1 MQKEIY
7 SKLLNNKPVKR
18 PSWAGYWKLN
28 AEGDSILMY
37 CKDGQVLDIR
47 STQRVMYTLENIL
60 ADDWV
65 EATAENCPLLG
76 GTAYIDYPTALQYV
90 FRGIPVYC
98 PEKDLGIYYN
108 DNMFYSFSKSGEKQY
123 AVIKAGHKISID
135 FTSDVF
141 RESKFILLEN
151 KQLKK

>member
-7 SKLLNNKPVKR
+7 SMLLNNKPVKR

-47 STQRVMYTLENIL
+47 STQRVMYTLDNIL

-65 EATAENCPLLG
+65 EATPDNCPLLG

-98 PEKDLGIYYN
+98 PEKNVGIYYN
-108 DNMFYSFSKSGEKQY
+108 DFTFYSFAKEGNQY
-123 AVIKAGHKISID
+123 GVTQAGQKMSIN
-135 FTSDVF
+135 FTEDVF
-141 RESKFILLEN
+141 RNSKFILLEDNPLN
-151 KQLKK
+151 K